1 MSDVLNRIR
10 RELQQRLEST
20 RAAAQEHERVRAALE
35 ALEHAVKP
43 LENVTRRAA
52 GGASQ
57 RGRRVAARAR
67 PVSSPDGSATT
78 GSGAA
83 AAPATPPP
91 RTGQRRA
98 AGSRTPTATRRG
110 RKTASASTAKAGD
123 AAKAAAGARGSAKPV
138 GARAP
143 RGANREAVLAVVR
156 ERPGVTANELAA
168 ASGVT
173 GGTLYALL
181 RRLTEQGELAKRELP
196 GGQTGYALATGDAT
210 VSGAE
215 SDADARAR
223 PADAEAAGDG
233 QTTSPAASPQDAPA
247 KPESS
252 S

>member
-123 AAKAAAGARGSAKPV
+123 AAKAAGARGSAKPAR
-138 GARAP
+138 ARAP

-156 ERPGVTANELAA
+156 DRPGVTANELAA

-215 SDADARAR
+215 SDAGARAR

-233 QTTSPAASPQDAPA
+233 QTTSPAASPQHAPA